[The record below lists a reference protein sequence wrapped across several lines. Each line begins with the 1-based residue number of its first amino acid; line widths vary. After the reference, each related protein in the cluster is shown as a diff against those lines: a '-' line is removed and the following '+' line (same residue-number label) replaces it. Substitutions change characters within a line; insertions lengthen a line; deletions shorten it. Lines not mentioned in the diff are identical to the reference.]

1 MSRYPLRLVP
11 MLVLAMASCGWKS
24 PELPSYN
31 AIPAFTLTSQTG
43 AAFDSRRELAGKIW
57 VANFIFTSCQGP
69 CPIMSA
75 HMQRI
80 QNRVRS
86 LQEVRLVSFTI
97 DPDRDTPEVLA
108 EYGKRFQADPTRW
121 FFLTGPKETLQKLNR
136 DAFMLGDI
144 DASLEHSTRFV
155 LVDRQGVVR
164 GYYSSNDPK
173 ELEKLVDDIR
183 TLHGAS

>member
-1 MSRYPLRLVP
+1 MSRFDVRLIP
-11 MLVLAMASCGWKS
+11 ILGLAMVSCGWKS

-43 AAFDSRRELAGKIW
+43 AEFDSRRELAGKVW

-69 CPIMSA
+69 CPAMSA
-75 HMQRI
+75 RMQRI
-80 QNRVRS
+80 QSQVRP
-86 LQEVRLVSFTI
+86 LEGVRLVSFTI

-108 EYGKRFQADPTRW
+108 EYGRRFQADPSRW
-121 FFLTGPKETLQKLNR
+121 FLLTGPRETLQKLNR

-155 LVDRQGVVR
+155 VVDRQGVVR
-164 GYYSSNDPK
+164 GYYSSAEPK
-173 ELEKLVDDIR
+173 ELEKLVADVR

>member
-1 MSRYPLRLVP
+1 MSRSFVLLITL
-11 MLVLAMASCGWKS
+11 MSLAMLSCGWKS

-31 AIPAFTLTSQTG
+31 AIPAFTLTAQTG
-43 AAFDSRRELAGKIW
+43 AEFDSRRELSGKVW

-69 CPIMSA
+69 CPVMSA

-80 QNRVRS
+80 QKQVRS
-86 LQEVRLVSFTI
+86 LERVRLVSFTI

-108 EYGKRFQADPTRW
+108 EYGKRFQADPARW
-121 FFLTGPKETLQKLNR
+121 FFLTGPRETLQKLNR

-144 DASLEHSTRFV
+144 DASLEHSTRFM

-164 GYYSSNDPK
+164 GYYSSSDPK
-173 ELEKLVDDIR
+173 ELEKLVADIR
-183 TLHGAS
+183 ALHERS